1 MPHRNKTELIPPP
14 ARHSSLQT
22 LAEDDEEDGSEFPI
36 QPYTPFRTRPSF
48 ASTPP
53 SSSRASKHGGGS
65 NRKSNAAN
73 APKPART
80 TVFTHFNSRYRRTD
94 EDDPYYFSG
103 QNPDMEESDDD
114 DGVAHPRGVRPSAN
128 GPVLDTVAGGL
139 NGVGVLDTLS
149 DDEHIEPKTAE
160 DMARLEWQTMLVSVL
175 NGDVLRSEKTRIGR
189 VLESYEAQ
197 RINRLELWQELRA
210 KPRGRTVEQEKEILE
225 ERRRRM
231 VPPLI
236 EEIMNF
242 RVAGPLDVSEQQHRI
257 STAQSTSPALRSY
270 SSSDPS
276 PLKQVASL
284 LRRWDGAEAL
294 YPNLKAMRQD
304 QPECGSEKF
313 IQRLDT
319 LNTWFTVIN
328 AIRRSID
335 NLKNLTGSESLDVS
349 SPHPDN
355 SHFEIPLDKRHAA
368 SSSALQQN
376 QSGDRPQQ
384 ETSTFVERILKE
396 DGLQRTF
403 ERGALV
409 DLHGHVHNAR
419 YLYLNYSEPLRE
431 MNLPSFTEEL
441 VTIISFPTRL
451 MERVLR
457 VRLDTAKQMIEQAAA
472 AAAKEDKTTRERANV
487 LSVDQLME
495 DFHLAIG
502 LACTLKNDYE
512 GLIQPDN
519 EGLWNLPPCIGTEY
533 EDAILLALR
542 FFFKLI
548 HQKLK
553 SAHRGIYF
561 KETELLETQ
570 WRILEEVTIATKGG
584 GLLVAEHV
592 CSLTN
597 KLILRVIS
605 SFQGQIKFPAYAI
618 ANGRS
623 ANMPPKSMADSGRNN
638 NKLQEGTAED
648 KIRWFSKVLEGV
660 RLRHRKLQRYSR
672 LLLSRFGNSAEYTLD
687 GVATTEFVNGLVGT
701 EHFLVYTEYY
711 ESQGIYIIGDPSL
724 YNSPDSV
731 RQMLWRAFRTQ
742 RRNPANLNLP
752 APEESE
758 DGLDSEEYADTDEG
772 QYLLVITPQDN
783 FVWSGVV
790 LVLSMPEVQL
800 DMEDNRARLIAS
812 SAARLPLAKQKFAAY
827 FVDEDEE
834 LEEDEEFEPPLQ
846 VISEQ
851 QAHLPPV
858 NRELKKIARATQKLA
873 EVIVDSVHEVKE
885 ILASVPGAQE
895 VTENWFMYASEHGQA
910 ALRSTDHT
918 GQLRLS
924 RLLTKLSISWVAFI
938 CDDCDPSDRKTF
950 RWAVNALEF
959 AMVRTRGTNI
969 LQLSEEDFKTLQ
981 QKVASCMTLLV
992 SHFDILGARSSYE
1005 EREKEKERQK
1015 EESVRFDEGGGSIR
1029 LGETDDPQDGT
1040 EGSLFAT
1047 TDRSVRGFFD
1057 RVMRGLQETDK
1068 AREAIDVE
1076 QHIAGRVLM
1085 NETVEDD
1092 TLAFLAST
1100 ASKTQI
1106 RWQQGRFIAAG
1117 AFGSVYL
1124 AMNLETGNVMAAK
1137 EIRFKNST
1145 SLSTLYQQVKDELA
1159 VMEILEHPNIV
1170 QYYGLEVHRDKVY
1183 IFEEYCSG
1191 GTLTQLLESGRIEDE
1206 TVVKIYTMQM
1216 LEGLMYLH
1224 SMGVVHRDIKPD
1236 NILLD
1241 HNGILKLVDFGAAKI
1256 LTKTKGSLAI
1266 GRSLYMPVP
1275 SAPSGPPGPPGMP
1288 MNSLTGT
1295 PMYMSP
1301 EVIKSDRRS
1310 RKGAM
1315 DIWSMGCV
1323 VLEMVTGRKPWSNL
1337 DNEWAIMFH
1346 IGIATQHPPLPE
1358 PGQLSSMGIDFIR
1371 QCLSIDG
1378 MKRPTA
1384 VELYEHP
1391 WMIDFREE
1399 LRSFE
1404 EDHPTDLP
1412 PTPSLVNSS
1421 VRTEFSEMASDAA
1434 KAMSPGT
1441 REKIYDT
1448 GLISPPGP
1456 FSEALSA
1463 PEDL

>member
-1 MPHRNKTELIPPP
+1 MDAL
-14 ARHSSLQT
+14 
-22 LAEDDEEDGSEFPI
+22 
-36 QPYTPFRTRPSF
+36 
-48 ASTPP
+48 
-53 SSSRASKHGGGS
+53 
-65 NRKSNAAN
+65 
-73 APKPART
+73 
-80 TVFTHFNSRYRRTD
+80 
-94 EDDPYYFSG
+94 
-103 QNPDMEESDDD
+103 SDDD
-114 DGVAHPRGVRPSAN
+114 
-128 GPVLDTVAGGL
+128 
-139 NGVGVLDTLS
+139 
-149 DDEHIEPKTAE
+149 HIEPKTAE
-160 DMARLEWQTMLVSVL
+160 DMHRLEWQTMLVSVL

-189 VLESYEAQ
+189 ALESYEAQ
-197 RINRLELWQELRA
+197 RISRLELWQELRA

-225 ERRRRM
+225 DRRRRT
-231 VPPLI
+231 VPLLI
-236 EEIMNF
+236 EEIMSF
-242 RVAGPLDVSEQQHRI
+242 RVAGPGNASEQQLPLDPN
-257 STAQSTSPALRSY
+257 SPSASPALRSY
-270 SSSDPS
+270 SASDPS

-284 LRRWDGAEAL
+284 LRRWDAAEAL
-294 YPNLKAMRQD
+294 YPSLKAMRQD
-304 QPECGSEKF
+304 QPESGSERF

-319 LNTWFTVIN
+319 LNSWFSVIN

-335 NLKNLTGSESLDVS
+335 HLKTLTGSDSLDVT
-349 SPHPDN
+349 SPRPDV
-355 SHFEIPLDKRHAA
+355 SHFEIALDKKQSA
-368 SSSALQQN
+368 SSSALQP
-376 QSGDRPQQ
+376 GDRPQQ

-419 YLYLNYSEPLRE
+419 LLYLNYSEPLRE
-431 MNLPSFTEEL
+431 MNLPSFTQDL

-457 VRLDTAKQMIEQAAA
+457 VRLDTARQMTEQAAA
-472 AAAKEDKTTRERANV
+472 AAAKDDKNNRERANV
-487 LSVDQLME
+487 LSVDQLMD
-495 DFHLAIG
+495 DFRLAIG

-512 GLIQPDN
+512 ELIRPDS
-519 EGLWNLPPCIGTEY
+519 EGLWRLPPCIGVEY

-561 KETELLETQ
+561 KETELLEAQ
-570 WRILEEVTIATKGG
+570 WYILEEVTIATRGG

-605 SFQGQIKFPAYAI
+605 SFQGQIKFPAYTM

-623 ANMPPKSMADSGRNN
+623 TNLPSKPMGDSGRNN
-638 NKLQEGTAED
+638 NKSQEGTPEE
-648 KIRWFSKVLEGV
+648 KIRWFSKVLDGV

-672 LLLSRFGNSAEYTLD
+672 LLLSRFGNAAEYSLE
-687 GVATTEFVNGLVGT
+687 GVATTDFVNALVGT

-711 ESQGIYIIGDPSL
+711 EPQGIYIIGDPSL
-724 YNSPDSV
+724 YNSPDTV
-731 RQMLWRAFRTQ
+731 RQMLSRAFHVQ
-742 RRNPANLNLP
+742 RRSPANLGVT
-752 APEESE
+752 EESE
-758 DGLDSEEYADTDEG
+758 AGSGKQEELDADEEG

-800 DMEDNRARLIAS
+800 DLEDNRARLIAS
-812 SAARLPLAKQKFAAY
+812 SPSKLHLAKQKFAAY
-827 FVDEDEE
+827 FADEE
-834 LEEDEEFEPPLQ
+834 EEVGEDEEFEPPLQ

-858 NRELKKIARATQKLA
+858 NREIKKIARATQKLA
-873 EVIVDSVHEVKE
+873 EVIVDSVHDVKE
-885 ILASVPGAQE
+885 LLSNVPAAQE
-895 VTENWFMYASEHGQA
+895 VTENWFMFASEHGQA
-910 ALRSTDHT
+910 ALRFMDNS
-918 GQLRLS
+918 GQLRMS

-959 AMVRTRGTNI
+959 AMVRTRGTSI
-969 LQLSEEDFKTLQ
+969 LQLSEVDFKTLQ

-992 SHFDILGARSSYE
+992 SHFDILGARSIYE
-1005 EREKEKERQK
+1005 EREKEKERQR
-1015 EESVRFDEGGGSIR
+1015 EETARFEGGGGSIK
-1029 LGETDDPQDGT
+1029 LGEADDLQDGT
-1040 EGSLFAT
+1040 EGAIFAGM
-1047 TDRSVRGFFD
+1047 DRSVRGFFE
-1057 RVMRGLQETDK
+1057 RVIRGLQETDQ
-1068 AREAIDVE
+1068 AREAVDVE

-1100 ASKTQI
+1100 ASKTKI

-1183 IFEEYCSG
+1183 IFEEYCGG

-1206 TVVKIYTMQM
+1206 TVVKVYTMQM

-1241 HNGILKLVDFGAAKI
+1241 HNGILKFVDFGAAKI

-1266 GRSLYMPVP
+1266 GRSLYMPVASTP
-1275 SAPSGPPGPPGMP
+1275 PPAPGLPGMP

-1346 IGIATQHPPLPE
+1346 IGVATQHPPLPE

-1371 QCLSIDG
+1371 QCLTIDG
-1378 MKRPTA
+1378 MKRPTS

-1391 WMIDFREE
+1391 WMVDFKEE
-1399 LRSFE
+1399 LRNFE
-1404 EDHPTDLP
+1404 EEHPTDVP
-1412 PTPSLVNSS
+1412 QTPSLVNSS
-1421 VRTEFSEMASDAA
+1421 VRTEFSDMPLDAA
-1434 KAMSPGT
+1434 RAVSPGT

-1456 FSEALSA
+1456 FSENFPTTPDS
-1463 PEDL
+1463 